1 MDQNFYGVI
10 MAGGV
15 GSRFWPL
22 SRKKLPKQFIDILSI
37 GETLFQV
44 TYNRLLKLCPPENI
58 YIVINE
64 GYRDIVKEQIPGLSD
79 EQILGEPHPRNTAP
93 CIAYAS
99 FKIHK
104 KNPKAIIAVLPS
116 DHLIL
121 DEENFLKTVTMGY
134 EYIKENNHLLTLGL
148 QPTRPDTGYGYI
160 QFDEENGKDGIFK
173 VKTFT
178 EKPNE
183 ELAEYFVSS
192 GEFLWNSGMFVWK
205 ASVILEALKK
215 YSNETYNIFK
225 KGVKHYYTPE
235 EKEFIQ
241 KAYEL
246 CTIISI
252 DYAVMEKADNV
263 YIIPASF
270 HWSDIGTWNALHAFS
285 RKDDHNNVIKGDM
298 VLVRNT
304 ENCIIHM
311 PNKKLVALNNVK
323 DLIIVESEGILLIA
337 DKNKEQDIRNL
348 VNDIKIKYGEKF
360 I

>member
-1 MDQNFYGVI
+1 MEQNFYGVI

-22 SRKKLPKQFIDILSI
+22 SRKKLPKQFIDILST
-37 GETLFQV
+37 GETLFQ
-44 TYNRLLKLCPPENI
+44 TAYNRLSKICPAENI
-58 YIVINE
+58 YIVTNE
-64 GYRDIVKEQIPGLSD
+64 GYRDIVKEQIPGLTD

-104 KNPKAIIAVLPS
+104 KNPDAIMAVLPS
-116 DHLIL
+116 DHLIM
-121 DEENFLKTVTMGY
+121 DEDIFQETMRYGFDY
-134 EYIKENNHLLTLGL
+134 VKNNDHLLTLGIK
-148 QPTRPDTGYGYI
+148 PTRADTGYGYI
-160 QFDEENGKDGIFK
+160 QFDDEIKQDGIFK

-178 EKPNE
+178 EKPDA
-183 ELAEYFVSS
+183 ELAEYFVKS
-192 GEFLWNSGMFVWK
+192 GEFLWNSGMFIWK
-205 ASVILEALKK
+205 AKVILDALKGC
-215 YSNETYNIFK
+215 NPETYNIFK
-225 KGVKHYYTPE
+225 KGLKHYSEPG

-252 DYAVMEKADNV
+252 DYAVMEKSDNV
-263 YIIPASF
+263 YIIPANF
-270 HWSDIGTWNALHAFS
+270 QWSDIGTWNALHAFS
-285 RKDDHNNVIKGDM
+285 KKDEQGNVIKGDM
-298 VLVRNT
+298 VLARNA
-304 ENCIIHM
+304 ENCIVYM
-311 PNKKLVALNNVK
+311 PNKKLVALNNVS
-323 DLIIVESEGILLIA
+323 DLIIVESDGVLLIA

>member
-1 MDQNFYGVI
+1 MEQNFYGVI

-22 SRKKLPKQFIDILSI
+22 SRKKLPKQFIDIFST
-37 GETLFQV
+37 GETLFQ
-44 TYNRLLKLCPPENI
+44 TAYNRLSKLCPPGNI
-58 YIVINE
+58 YIVTNE

-104 KNPKAIIAVLPS
+104 KNPDAIMVVLPS

-121 DEENFLKTVTMGY
+121 DEDIFLDTMNY
-134 EYIKENNHLLTLGL
+134 SLDYIKKNDHLLTLGIK
-148 QPTRPDTGYGYI
+148 PTRPDTGYGYI
-160 QFDEENGKDGIFK
+160 QINEEVKNDEIYK

-178 EKPNE
+178 EKPDL
-183 ELAEYFVSS
+183 ELAEYFVKS
-192 GEFLWNSGMFVWK
+192 GEFLWNSGMFIWK
-205 ASVILEALKK
+205 ARVILESLKAC
-215 YSNETYNIFK
+215 NPETYNIFK
-225 KGVKHYYTPE
+225 KGIKHYYE
-235 EKEFIQ
+235 EGEKEFIQ

-252 DYAVMEKADNV
+252 DYAVMEKSDNV
-263 YIIPASF
+263 YIMPANF

-285 RKDDHNNVIKGDM
+285 KKDENNNVIKGDM
-298 VLVRNT
+298 VLARNA
-304 ENCIIHM
+304 ENCIVYM
-311 PNKKLVALNNVK
+311 PNKKLTALNNVK
-323 DLIIVESEGILLIA
+323 DLIIVESDGVLLIA
-337 DKNKEQDIRNL
+337 HKEKEQDIRNL